1 MSTHISQII
10 LNKIEKE
17 NIKPKAKW
25 YFVAEHTALWIPGI
39 VVTVLGAVAIAGM
52 LYSAVHSG
60 WEYREFVYPSQV
72 DFFVK
77 TVPLLWITSFI
88 FFGSLITQALRTTHS
103 GYRLSTKRILLGS
116 MTTSVLLGVIF
127 YSLDEVFEVNSVI
140 RYQVQTREEEI
151 VSSLEKGRLVG
162 IVEKKYDN
170 IITVRDKNNVL
181 WSVDLS
187 LLGSSTPL
195 FIQEGRSI
203 NIVGTTTDENKEEQ
217 NNDEKSSEDKEKVF
231 IACAVFPREPT
242 TSSARTKLSPNNHTP
257 KVHNQNNNP
266 DCKLLL
272 NEIKRNIRIN
282 SFQSER
288 K

>member
-17 NIKPKAKW
+17 NIKPKARW
-25 YFVAEHTALWIPGI
+25 YFVAEHAALWIPGI
-39 VVTVLGAVAIAGM
+39 VVTALGAVAVAGT

-60 WEYREFVYPSQV
+60 WEYREFVYPSQI
-72 DFFVK
+72 DFIVK
-77 TVPLLWITSFI
+77 TIPLLWITSFI

-103 GYRLSTKRILLGS
+103 GYRLSTKNILLGS
-116 MTTSVLLGVIF
+116 MTTSILLGFIF
-127 YSLDEVFEVNSVI
+127 YSLDEVFEVNSII

-162 IVEKKYDN
+162 IVEKKYEN
-170 IITVRDKNNVL
+170 IILVRDKDNVL

-195 FIQEGRSI
+195 FIQEGRGI
-203 NIVGTTTDENKEEQ
+203 NVVGTTTDENKEGQ
-217 NNDEKSSEDKEKVF
+217 NNNDNSSEDEEKVF
-231 IACAVFPREPT
+231 IACAVFRRELI
-242 TSSARTKLSPNNHTP
+242 TSSIRTKLSPNNHTP
-257 KVHNQNNNP
+257 KVRNQNNNP

-272 NEIKRNIRIN
+272 DEIKRNIRIN